1 MKNNFLPK
9 FTVFSLLFIIIFL
22 TQCNTVNST
31 STTHMKLQSIPLQP
45 KTISFAN
52 EKVPLDKYYIKER
65 LDRELLV
72 NTFWHSNTILVLKR
86 SKKYFP
92 IIEPILS
99 KNGIPDDFKY
109 LAVIESGLI
118 HVKSPAGAEG
128 FWQFMPQTARE
139 YGLEVNGDVDERLHL
154 IKSTESAAAYLKYA
168 YEVFGNWTLAAAS
181 YNAGM
186 QRIQSE
192 MNKQKANS
200 YYDLFLNEETSR
212 YMHRILAT
220 KLIFESPETYGFAIT
235 DEQSYALPETK
246 FIIISESN
254 INWVDFALSHNMNYA
269 DLRELNPWIK
279 WHSTANR
286 NQKEYEIQVL
296 GN

>member
-1 MKNNFLPK
+1 MKNNFLSK
-9 FTVFSLLFIIIFL
+9 FTVFALLFVIIFL

-31 STTHMKLQSIPLQP
+31 STTHLKLQSIPSQP

-52 EKVPLDKYYIKER
+52 EKVPLDKYYVQER

-118 HVKSPAGAEG
+118 HAKSPAGAEG

-139 YGLEVNGDVDERLHL
+139 YGLEVNADVDERLNL

-186 QRIQSE
+186 QRIKSA
-192 MNKQKANS
+192 MNKQKAKS

-212 YMHRILAT
+212 YMHRLIAT
-220 KLIFESPETYGFAIT
+220 KLIFESPESYGFAIT
-235 DEQSYALPETK
+235 DEESYDFPEIK
-246 FIIISESN
+246 LVRISKSN
-254 INWVDFALSHNMNYA
+254 INWVDFALSHNMSYA

-279 WHSTANR
+279 GHSNANR

>member
-9 FTVFSLLFIIIFL
+9 FTVFSLIFIIIFL

-31 STTHMKLQSIPLQP
+31 STSHLKLQSIPSQP
-45 KTISFAN
+45 KMISFAN
-52 EKVPLDKYYIKER
+52 EKTPLDKYYIQER
-65 LDRELLV
+65 LERELLV

-109 LAVIESGLI
+109 LAVIESGLV

-192 MNKQKANS
+192 MNKQKAKS

-220 KLIFESPETYGFAIT
+220 KLIFESPETYGFAIS
-235 DEQSYALPETK
+235 DEQSYAFPETK
-246 FIIISESN
+246 FVIISESN
-254 INWVDFALSHNMNYA
+254 INWVDFALSHNISYA

-279 WHSTANR
+279 GFSTANR
-286 NQKEYEIQVL
+286 NQKEYEVQL
-296 GN
+296 LRN

>member
-9 FTVFSLLFIIIFL
+9 YTVFSVLFVIIFL

-31 STTHMKLQSIPLQP
+31 STTHLKLQSIPSQP
-45 KTISFAN
+45 KAISFAN
-52 EKVPLDKYYIKER
+52 EKAHLDKYYVQER

-92 IIEPILS
+92 IIESILS

-139 YGLEVNGDVDERLHL
+139 YGLEVNADVDERLHL
-154 IKSTESAAAYLKYA
+154 IKSTESAVAYLKDA

-186 QRIQSE
+186 QRIQSA
-192 MNKQKANS
+192 MNKQKAKS

-212 YMHRILAT
+212 YMYRLLAT

-235 DEQSYALPETK
+235 DEQAYAFPKTK
-246 FIIISESN
+246 LVRIRKSN
-254 INWVDFALSHNMNYA
+254 INWVDFALSHNMSYA

-279 WHSTANR
+279 GHSTANG

>member
-1 MKNNFLPK
+1 MKNNFLSK
-9 FTVFSLLFIIIFL
+9 FTVFSLLFVIIFL
-22 TQCNTVNST
+22 TQCNTVNSA
-31 STTHMKLQSIPLQP
+31 STTHLKLQSIPSQP

-52 EKVPLDKYYIKER
+52 EKVPLDKYYIQER

-72 NTFWHSNTILVLKR
+72 NTFWHSYTILVLKR

-92 IIEPILS
+92 IIEPILC

-139 YGLEVNGDVDERLHL
+139 YGLEVNADVDERLNL
-154 IKSTESAAAYLKYA
+154 IKSTESAVAYLKDA

-186 QRIQSE
+186 QRIQSA
-192 MNKQKANS
+192 MNKQKAKS

-212 YMHRILAT
+212 YMYRLLAT
-220 KLIFESPETYGFAIT
+220 KLIFESPETYGFATT
-235 DEQSYALPETK
+235 DEQAYAFTETK
-246 FIIISESN
+246 LVRISKSN
-254 INWVDFALSHNMNYA
+254 INWVDFALSHNMSYA

-279 WHSTANR
+279 GNSTANG

>member
-9 FTVFSLLFIIIFL
+9 YTVFSVLFVIIFL

-31 STTHMKLQSIPLQP
+31 STTHLKLQSIPSQP
-45 KTISFAN
+45 KAISFTN
-52 EKVPLDKYYIKER
+52 EKAPLDKYYVQER

-139 YGLEVNGDVDERLHL
+139 YGLEVNADVDERLNL
-154 IKSTESAAAYLKYA
+154 IKSTESAVAYLKDA

-181 YNAGM
+181 YNAGI
-186 QRIQSE
+186 QRIQSA
-192 MNKQKANS
+192 MNKQKVKS

-212 YMHRILAT
+212 YMHRLLAT

-235 DEQSYALPETK
+235 DEQAYAFPETK
-246 FIIISESN
+246 LVRISKSN
-254 INWVDFALSHNMNYA
+254 INWVDFASSYNMSYA

-279 WHSTANR
+279 GQSIANR

>member
-9 FTVFSLLFIIIFL
+9 FTVFFLLFVIIFL
-22 TQCNTVNST
+22 TQCNPVNST
-31 STTHMKLQSIPLQP
+31 STTHLKLHSIPSQP
-45 KTISFAN
+45 KMISFAN
-52 EKVPLDKYYIKER
+52 EKVPLDKYYVQER

-128 FWQFMPQTARE
+128 FWQFMPKTAIE
-139 YGLEVNGDVDERLHL
+139 YGLEVNADVDERLHL
-154 IKSTESAAAYLKYA
+154 IKSAESAAAYLKDA
-168 YEVFGNWTLAAAS
+168 YEVFGNWTLTAAS

-186 QRIQSE
+186 QRIQSA
-192 MNKQKANS
+192 MNKQKAKS

-212 YMHRILAT
+212 YMHRLLAT
-220 KLIFESPETYGFAIT
+220 KLIFESPESYGFTIT
-235 DEQSYALPETK
+235 DEEAYVFPVTK
-246 FIIISESN
+246 LVRISKSN
-254 INWVDFALSHNMNYA
+254 IKWVDFALSHNMSYA

-279 WHSTANR
+279 GQSTANR

-296 GN
+296 GD

>member
-1 MKNNFLPK
+1 M
-9 FTVFSLLFIIIFL
+9 
-22 TQCNTVNST
+22 
-31 STTHMKLQSIPLQP
+31 
-45 KTISFAN
+45 
-52 EKVPLDKYYIKER
+52 
-65 LDRELLV
+65 DRELLV

-181 YNAGM
+181 YNAGI

-192 MNKQKANS
+192 INKQKANS

-235 DEQSYALPETK
+235 DEQSYAFPETK
-246 FIIISESN
+246 FIIISKSN
-254 INWVDFALSHNMNYA
+254 ISWVNFALSHNMNYA

>member
-9 FTVFSLLFIIIFL
+9 FTVFSLLFSIIFL

-154 IKSTESAAAYLKYA
+154 IKSTESAAAFLKYA

-181 YNAGM
+181 YNSGM